1 MINTK
6 IIVKTKINQFN
17 FLEGDIIVEIII
29 KLCYELEKKLKNYD
43 KKKGIVIN
51 LDKPVN
57 IKYLIANYFS
67 KDMKDAMRV
76 VLANKKIV
84 DFNYQ
89 VKDGDIIEIFPLL
102 GGG

>member
-1 MINTK
+1 M
-6 IIVKTKINQFN
+6 KTKTSQFN
-17 FLEGDIIVEIII
+17 FLKGDIIVEIIV

-51 LDKPVN
+51 LDKPVT
-57 IKYLIANYFS
+57 IKYLVANYFS
-67 KDMKDAMRV
+67 EDIKDAMGV